1 MNELQALR
9 QQRAELDA
17 KIAEQEQAAKA
28 TTLTQVKELLDNAG
42 LSAEEALRQLQQKPR
57 ANCSKNPTLS
67 SRLSTATWTLVK
79 RGQVVV
85 ANLSGLKIT
94 V

>member
-28 TTLTQVKELLDNAG
+28 ATLTQVKELLDNAG
-42 LSAEEALRQLQQKPR
+42 LSAEEALHQLQQKPR
-57 ANCSKNPTLS
+57 AVVPPKYRNMDTGETWSGRGRKPKWFEQLGIRVETL
-67 SRLSTATWTLVK
+67 
-79 RGQVVV
+79 
-85 ANLSGLKIT
+85 
-94 V
+94 

>member
-57 ANCSKNPTLS
+57 AVVPPKYRNTDTGETWSGRGRKPKWFEDRRVTVETL
-67 SRLSTATWTLVK
+67 
-79 RGQVVV
+79 
-85 ANLSGLKIT
+85 
-94 V
+94 